1 MNKALIAAAA
11 GAAIVAGCAGMQDPQ
26 MDAKYDA
33 EAIQW
38 MKRDF
43 HARGIA
49 KMDRLE
55 QDEAQRLC
63 TQYDNK
69 PPEAVVKQIEAAEM
83 KKIKQPA
90 DGKYMGDWKA
100 GQTIAQSGRGMTW
113 RDKPDAANGGSCY
126 NCHQLSSAELSYGTI
141 GPSLNQFGKKRGYT
155 VENQKYVYEKIYDS
169 KAFSACSNMPR
180 MGLSGTLTEKQI
192 KDVTAYLMDPNSPV
206 NK

>member
-1 MNKALIAAAA
+1 MKKALIAAAA
-11 GAAIVAGCAGMQDPQ
+11 GAAIAAGCSGMQDPQ

-43 HARGIA
+43 HPRGIA
-49 KMDRLE
+49 KMDRLD

-69 PPEAVVKQIEAAEM
+69 PPEAVVKQIEATEI
-83 KKIKQPA
+83 KKVKQPA

-100 GQTIAQSGRGMTW
+100 GQKIAQSGRGMTW
-113 RDKPDAANGGSCY
+113 SDKPGAANGGSCY
-126 NCHQLSSAELSYGTI
+126 NCHQLSSQELSYGTI

-155 VENQKYVYEKIYDS
+155 VANQKYVYEKIYDS
-169 KAFSACSNMPR
+169 KAFNACSNMPR
-180 MGLSGTLTEKQI
+180 LGLSGTLTEQQI

>member
-1 MNKALIAAAA
+1 MKKALIAAAA
-11 GAAIVAGCAGMQDPQ
+11 GALVVAGCASMQE

-49 KMDRLE
+49 KMDRLN
-55 QDEAQRLC
+55 QDEAQRVC

-69 PPEAVVKQIEAAEM
+69 PPEAMAKQIEAAEL
-83 KKIKQPA
+83 KKVKLPA

-100 GQTIAQSGRGMTW
+100 GQKIAQSGRGMTW
-113 RDKPDAANGGSCY
+113 RDKPGAPNGGSCY
-126 NCHQLSSAELSYGTI
+126 NCHQLSSQELAFGTI

-155 VENQKYVYEKIYDS
+155 LENQKYVYEKIYDS
-169 KAFSACSNMPR
+169 KAFNACSNMPR
-180 MGLSGTLTEKQI
+180 LGLSGTLTEQQI

>member
-1 MNKALIAAAA
+1 MKKALIAAAA
-11 GAAIVAGCAGMQDPQ
+11 GALVVAGCASMKE

-49 KMDRLE
+49 KMDRLN
-55 QDEAQRLC
+55 QDETQRIC

-69 PPEAVVKQIEAAEM
+69 PPEAMAKQIEAAEL
-83 KKIKQPA
+83 KKVKLPA

-100 GQTIAQSGRGMTW
+100 GQKVAQSGRGMTW
-113 RDKPDAANGGSCY
+113 RDKPNAPNGGSCY
-126 NCHQLSSAELSYGTI
+126 NCHQLSSAELSFGTI

-155 VENQKYVYEKIYDS
+155 LENQKYVYEKIYDS
-169 KAFSACSNMPR
+169 KAFNACSNMPR
-180 MGLSGTLTEKQI
+180 MGLSGTLTEQQI

>member
-1 MNKALIAAAA
+1 MKKALIAAAA
-11 GAAIVAGCAGMQDPQ
+11 GAAIAAGCSGMQDPQ

-49 KMDRLE
+49 KMDRLD
-55 QDEAQRLC
+55 QDEAQRIC

-69 PPEAVVKQIEAAEM
+69 PPEADVKKIEAAEI
-83 KKIKQPA
+83 KKVKQPA
-90 DGKYMGDWKA
+90 DGKYMGDWKK
-100 GQTIAQSGRGMTW
+100 GQKIAQSGRGMTW
-113 RDKPDAANGGSCY
+113 RDKPGATNGGSCY
-126 NCHQLSSAELSYGTI
+126 NCHQLSSQELSFGTI

-155 VENQKYVYEKIYDS
+155 VANQKYVYEKVYDS
-169 KAFSACSNMPR
+169 KAFNACSNMPR
-180 MGLSGTLTEKQI
+180 LGLSGTLTEEQI

>member
-1 MNKALIAAAA
+1 MKKALIAAAA
-11 GAAIVAGCAGMQDPQ
+11 GAAIAAGCSGMQDPQ

-49 KMDRLE
+49 KMDRLD
-55 QDEAQRLC
+55 QDEAQRIC

-69 PPEAVVKQIEAAEM
+69 PPEADVKKIEAAEI
-83 KKIKQPA
+83 KKVKQPA
-90 DGKYMGDWKA
+90 DGKYMGDWKK
-100 GQTIAQSGRGMTW
+100 GQKIAQSGRGMTW
-113 RDKPDAANGGSCY
+113 RDKPGATNGGSCY
-126 NCHQLSSAELSYGTI
+126 NCHQLSSQELSFGTI

-155 VENQKYVYEKIYDS
+155 VANQKYVYEKIYDS
-169 KAFSACSNMPR
+169 KAFNACSNMPR
-180 MGLSGTLTEKQI
+180 LGLSGTLTEEQI

>member
-1 MNKALIAAAA
+1 MKKTLIVAAA
-11 GAAIVAGCAGMQDPQ
+11 GAAIAAGCTAMQDPQ

-49 KMDRLE
+49 KMDRLN

-69 PPEAVVKQIEAAEM
+69 PPEAVVKSIEAAEM
-83 KKIKQPA
+83 KRIKQPA

-100 GQTIAQSGRGMTW
+100 GQKIAQSGRGMTW
-113 RDKPDAANGGSCY
+113 RDKPGATNGGSCY
-126 NCHQLSSAELSYGTI
+126 NCHQLSSQELSYGTI

-155 VENQKYVYEKIYDS
+155 AANQKYVYEKIYDS
-169 KAFSACSNMPR
+169 KAYNACSNMPR
-180 MGLSGTLTEKQI
+180 LGLSGTLTEQQI

>member
-1 MNKALIAAAA
+1 MKKALIAAAA
-11 GAAIVAGCAGMQDPQ
+11 GALIVAGCASMKE

-49 KMDRLE
+49 TMDRLN
-55 QDEAQRLC
+55 QDEAQRVC

-69 PPEAVVKQIEAAEM
+69 PPEAMAKQIEAAEL
-83 KKIKQPA
+83 KKVKLPA

-100 GQTIAQSGRGMTW
+100 GQKIAQSGRGMTW
-113 RDKPDAANGGSCY
+113 RDKPGASNGGSCY
-126 NCHQLSSAELSYGTI
+126 NCHQLSSAELSFGTI

-169 KAFSACSNMPR
+169 KAFNACSNMPR
-180 MGLSGTLTEKQI
+180 MGHSGTLTEKQI

>member
-1 MNKALIAAAA
+1 MKKALIAGAAA
-11 GAAIVAGCAGMQDPQ
+11 AAVVAGCTGMQSKE

-33 EAIQW
+33 ETIQW

-49 KMDRLE
+49 KMDRLD
-55 QDEAQRLC
+55 QDEAQRVC

-69 PPEAVVKQIEAAEM
+69 PPEAEAKQIEAAELEQ
-83 KKIKQPA
+83 IKLPA
-90 DGKYMGDWKA
+90 DGSYMGDWKA
-100 GQTIAQSGRGMTW
+100 GQKIAQSGHGMTW
-113 RDKPDAANGGSCY
+113 RDKPGTPNGGSCY

-169 KAFSACSNMPR
+169 KAFVACSNMPR
-180 MGLSGTLTEKQI
+180 MGHSGTLTEKQI

>member
-1 MNKALIAAAA
+1 MKKALIAAAA
-11 GAAIVAGCAGMQDPQ
+11 GALVVAGCASMKE

-33 EAIQW
+33 EVIQW

-49 KMDRLE
+49 KMDRLD
-55 QDEAQRLC
+55 QDEVQRVC

-69 PPEAVVKQIEAAEM
+69 PPESLAKSIEATEM
-83 KKIKQPA
+83 KKVKLPS

-100 GQTIAQSGRGMTW
+100 GQKIAQRGRGMTW
-113 RDKPDAANGGSCY
+113 RDKPGATNGGSCY

-155 VENQKYVYEKIYDS
+155 VANQKYVYEKIYDS
-169 KAFSACSNMPR
+169 KAFTACSNMPR
-180 MGLSGTLTEKQI
+180 LGLSGTLTEQQI

>member
-1 MNKALIAAAA
+1 MKKALITAAA
-11 GAAIVAGCAGMQDPQ
+11 GAAIVAGCAGMQDPK

-49 KMDRLE
+49 KMDRLN
-55 QDEAQRLC
+55 QDEMQRVC

-69 PPEAVVKQIEAAEM
+69 PPENLVKSIEAAEL
-83 KKIKQPA
+83 KKVKLPA
-90 DGKYMGDWKA
+90 DGKLMGDWKA
-100 GQTIAQSGRGMTW
+100 GQKIAQGGRGMTW
-113 RDKPDAANGGSCY
+113 RDKPGSTNGGSCY

-155 VENQKYVYEKIYDS
+155 AANQKYVYEKIYDA

-180 MGLSGTLTEKQI
+180 LGLSGTLTEKQI
-192 KDVTAYLMDPNSPV
+192 KDLTAYLMDPKSPV

>member
-1 MNKALIAAAA
+1 MKKALIAAATT
-11 GAAIVAGCAGMQDPQ
+11 AAVIAGCAQ
-26 MDAKYDA
+26 MDTKTDAQYDA

-43 HARGIA
+43 HSRGIA
-49 KMDRLE
+49 TADRLN
-55 QDEAQRLC
+55 QDEAQRVC

-69 PPEAVVKQIEAAEM
+69 PPEATAKQIEAAEM
-83 KKIKQPA
+83 KKIKLPA

-100 GQTIAQSGRGMTW
+100 GQKIAQSGRGMTW
-113 RDKPDAANGGSCY
+113 GDKPGAANGGSCY
-126 NCHQLSSAELSYGTI
+126 NCHQLSSGELSYGTI

-155 VENQKYVYEKIYDS
+155 VENQKYVYEKVYDS
-169 KAFSACSNMPR
+169 KAFNACSNMPR

>member
-1 MNKALIAAAA
+1 MKKALIAAAA
-11 GAAIVAGCAGMQDPQ
+11 GALVVAGCASMKE

-33 EAIQW
+33 EVVQW

-49 KMDRLE
+49 TMDRLD
-55 QDEAQRLC
+55 QDEVQRVC

-69 PPEAVVKQIEAAEM
+69 PPEAMAKQIEAGEM
-83 KKIKQPA
+83 KKIKLPS

-100 GQTIAQSGRGMTW
+100 GQKIAQRGRGMTW
-113 RDKPDAANGGSCY
+113 RDKPGSTNGGSCY
-126 NCHQLSSAELSYGTI
+126 NCHQLSTAELSFGTI

-155 VENQKYVYEKIYDS
+155 VANQKYVYEKIYDS
-169 KAFSACSNMPR
+169 KAFTACSNMPR
-180 MGLSGTLTEKQI
+180 LGLSGTLTEQQI

>member
-1 MNKALIAAAA
+1 MKKALIAAAS
-11 GAAIVAGCAGMQDPQ
+11 AAAFVAGCAGMQDPQ

-49 KMDRLE
+49 KMDRLN
-55 QDEAQRLC
+55 QDDAQQIC

-69 PPEAVVKQIEAAEM
+69 PPEALVKKIEATEL
-83 KKIKQPA
+83 KKVKLPA

-100 GQTIAQSGRGMTW
+100 GQKIAQSGRGMTW
-113 RDKPDAANGGSCY
+113 RDKPGAANGGSCY

-155 VENQKYVYEKIYDS
+155 AESQKYVYEKIYDS

-180 MGLSGTLTEKQI
+180 LGLSGTLTEKQI

>member
-1 MNKALIAAAA
+1 MKKALIAAAA
-11 GAAIVAGCAGMQDPQ
+11 GALVVAGCASMKE

-49 KMDRLE
+49 KMDRLD
-55 QDEAQRLC
+55 QDDAQRVC

-69 PPEAVVKQIEAAEM
+69 PPEAMAKQIEAAEL
-83 KKIKQPA
+83 KKVKLPA

-100 GQTIAQSGRGMTW
+100 GQKIAQSGRGMTW
-113 RDKPDAANGGSCY
+113 RDKPGAANGGSCY
-126 NCHQLSSAELSYGTI
+126 NCHQLSSAELSFGTI

-169 KAFSACSNMPR
+169 KAFNACSNMPR

>member
-1 MNKALIAAAA
+1 MKKALIAAAA
-11 GAAIVAGCAGMQDPQ
+11 GAAIAAGCSGMQDPQ

-49 KMDRLE
+49 NMDRLN
-55 QDEAQRLC
+55 QDEAQRIC

-69 PPEAVVKQIEAAEM
+69 PPEADVKKIEAAEI
-83 KKIKQPA
+83 KKVKLPA
-90 DGKYMGDWKA
+90 DGKYMGDWKK
-100 GQTIAQSGRGMTW
+100 GQKIAQSGRGMTW
-113 RDKPDAANGGSCY
+113 RDKPGATNGGSCY
-126 NCHQLSSAELSYGTI
+126 NCHQLSSQELSFGTI

-155 VENQKYVYEKIYDS
+155 VANQKYVYEKIYDS
-169 KAFSACSNMPR
+169 KAFNACSNMPR
-180 MGLSGTLTEKQI
+180 LGLSGTLTEQQI

>member
-1 MNKALIAAAA
+1 MKKALIAAAA
-11 GAAIVAGCAGMQDPQ
+11 GALVVAGCASMKE

-49 KMDRLE
+49 KMDRLD
-55 QDEAQRLC
+55 QDEAQRIC

-69 PPEAVVKQIEAAEM
+69 PPEAMAKQIEAAEL
-83 KKIKQPA
+83 KKVKLPA

-100 GQTIAQSGRGMTW
+100 GQKVAQSGRGMTW
-113 RDKPDAANGGSCY
+113 RDKPDAPNGGSCY
-126 NCHQLSSAELSYGTI
+126 NCHQLSSAELSFGTI

-155 VENQKYVYEKIYDS
+155 LENQKYVYEKIYDS
-169 KAFSACSNMPR
+169 KAFNACSNMPR
-180 MGLSGTLTEKQI
+180 MGLSGTLTEQQI

>member
-1 MNKALIAAAA
+1 MKKALIAAAA
-11 GAAIVAGCAGMQDPQ
+11 GAAIAAGCSGMQDPQ

-49 KMDRLE
+49 KMDRLD
-55 QDEAQRLC
+55 QDEAQRIC

-69 PPEAVVKQIEAAEM
+69 PPEADVKKIEAAEI
-83 KKIKQPA
+83 KKVKQPA
-90 DGKYMGDWKA
+90 DGKYMGDWKK
-100 GQTIAQSGRGMTW
+100 GQKIAQSGRGMTW
-113 RDKPDAANGGSCY
+113 RDKPGTTNGGSCY
-126 NCHQLSSAELSYGTI
+126 NCHQLSSQELSFGTI

-155 VENQKYVYEKIYDS
+155 VANQKYVYEKIYDS
-169 KAFSACSNMPR
+169 KAFNACSNMPR
-180 MGLSGTLTEKQI
+180 LGLSGTLTEEQI

>member
-1 MNKALIAAAA
+1 MKKALIAAAA
-11 GAAIVAGCAGMQDPQ
+11 GALVVAGCASMKE

-49 KMDRLE
+49 KMDRLN
-55 QDEAQRLC
+55 QDEAQRVC

-69 PPEAVVKQIEAAEM
+69 PPEAMAKQIEAAEL
-83 KKIKQPA
+83 KKVKLPA

-100 GQTIAQSGRGMTW
+100 GQKVAQSGRGMTW
-113 RDKPDAANGGSCY
+113 GDKAGATNGGSCY
-126 NCHQLSSAELSYGTI
+126 NCHQLSSDELSFGTI

-155 VENQKYVYEKIYDS
+155 ADNQKYVYEKIYDS
-169 KAFSACSNMPR
+169 KAFNACSNMPR
-180 MGLSGTLTEKQI
+180 MGLSGTLTEQQI

>member
-1 MNKALIAAAA
+1 MKKALIAAAA
-11 GAAIVAGCAGMQDPQ
+11 GALVVAGCASMKE

-49 KMDRLE
+49 KMDRLN
-55 QDEAQRLC
+55 QDETQRIC

-69 PPEAVVKQIEAAEM
+69 PPEAMAKQIEAAEL
-83 KKIKQPA
+83 KKVKLPA

-100 GQTIAQSGRGMTW
+100 GQKVAQSGRGMTW
-113 RDKPDAANGGSCY
+113 RDKPDAPNGGSCY
-126 NCHQLSSAELSYGTI
+126 NCHQLSSAELSFGTI

-155 VENQKYVYEKIYDS
+155 LENQKYVYEKIYDS
-169 KAFSACSNMPR
+169 KAFNACSNMPR
-180 MGLSGTLTEKQI
+180 MGLSGTLTEQQI

>member
-1 MNKALIAAAA
+1 MKKALIAGAAA
-11 GAAIVAGCAGMQDPQ
+11 AAVVAGCTSMQSKE

-33 EAIQW
+33 EVIQW
-38 MKRDF
+38 LKRDF

-49 KMDRLE
+49 KMDRLD
-55 QDEAQRLC
+55 QDETQRVC

-69 PPEAVVKQIEAAEM
+69 PPEADAKRIEAAEM
-83 KKIKQPA
+83 KQIKLPA

-100 GQTIAQSGRGMTW
+100 GQKIAQSGRGMTW
-113 RDKPDAANGGSCY
+113 RDKPGATNGGSCY

-155 VENQKYVYEKIYDS
+155 VQNQKYVYEKIYDS
-169 KAFSACSNMPR
+169 KAFVACSNMPR
-180 MGLSGTLTEKQI
+180 MGHSGTLTEKQI